1 MLSVLIGEFAMSHAI
16 AFDTLSSMKRLKES
30 GFTEEQAETQTRI
43 IAELVDD
50 RLATKQDI
58 KDLATKEDIARLES
72 EIRLIKWML
81 ALVVTATVL
90 PALKTLL
97 G

>member
-1 MLSVLIGEFAMSHAI
+1 MSHAI
-16 AFDTLSSMKRLKES
+16 AFDTLSSMKRLKGA
-30 GFTEEQAETQTRI
+30 GFSEEHAEMQTRI

-50 RLATKQDI
+50 RLATKQDL
-58 KDLATKEDIARLES
+58 KDLATKEDITHLERRIDAVDS
-72 EIRLIKWML
+72 DISLIKWML
-81 ALVVTATVL
+81 ALIITATVL

>member
-1 MLSVLIGEFAMSHAI
+1 MSHAI

>member
-1 MLSVLIGEFAMSHAI
+1 MNHAI
-16 AFDTLSSMKRLKES
+16 AFDTLASMKRLKAA

-50 RLATKQDI
+50 RPATKQDI
-58 KDLATKEDIARLES
+58 MDLATKEDIARLES
-72 EIRLIKWML
+72 DIKLIKWML

-97 G
+97 VG